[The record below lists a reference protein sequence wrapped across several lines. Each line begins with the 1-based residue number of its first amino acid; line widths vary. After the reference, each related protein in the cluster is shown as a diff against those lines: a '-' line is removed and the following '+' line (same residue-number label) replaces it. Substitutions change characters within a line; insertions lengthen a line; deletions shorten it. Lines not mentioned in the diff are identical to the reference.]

1 MDSSQLIN
9 FLNAFIFRD
18 IDEEDDDDLLDLVER
33 SVEVLLFSLKLQDNK
48 LAGIDG
54 MDVVVVI
61 GFAVGVVAIVLS
73 NNEVLMT
80 VLVDSM
86 DVVNVVLLIK

>member
-18 IDEEDDDDLLDLVER
+18 IDVEEEDDDDLLDLVER
-33 SVEVLLFSLKLQDNK
+33 NVEVLLLSLKLQDSK
-48 LAGIDG
+48 LVGIDG
-54 MDVVVVI
+54 IDMLA
-61 GFAVGVVAIVLS
+61 GFAVGVAVVVLS